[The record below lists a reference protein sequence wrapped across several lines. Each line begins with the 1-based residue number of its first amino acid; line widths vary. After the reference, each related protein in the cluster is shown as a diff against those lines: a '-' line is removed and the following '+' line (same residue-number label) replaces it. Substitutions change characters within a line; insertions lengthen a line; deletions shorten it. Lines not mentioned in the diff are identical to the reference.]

1 MTQSPDP
8 LLEGVASTEAPRAS
22 AGHLTVRTTSS
33 ALAVVEDVSIGVRAG
48 EILGIV
54 GESGSGKTT
63 LGLAMLAHTRR
74 GLRIDSGS
82 VCLDGTDLLTLPAAQ
97 LRRLRGAELAYVPQ
111 DPGTALNPSLRIGTQ
126 LEEVLAAHGRGK
138 GARARVAEVLGEVG
152 LPMTPELLAS
162 YPHQL
167 SGGQQQRVTLAIA
180 FACRPSLIVL
190 DEPTTGLDVTTQ
202 RRVLD
207 TVRELCRTYG
217 VAAVYISHDVVVV
230 SSLADR
236 VAVVYAG
243 RIIELGSTAAV
254 FSAPAHPY
262 TIGLLA
268 AVPSPTETRALRG
281 MPGAPPR
288 PGRWP
293 RGCAFA
299 DRCPHVLPEC
309 RTELPP
315 LFQASPEHTARC
327 VLIAPGRAALQATA
341 GVADDTSV
349 APATRDGLPA
359 DGPPLLELRSVDA
372 AYGTKKVLHGIDLAL
387 REQQCLAVVGESGSG
402 KTTLARCISGLH
414 SRWQGEALF
423 AGERLPAGVRGRSV
437 AARRGLQY
445 VFQNPYASLNP
456 RRTVGGLVAQPLEEF
471 EHVSA
476 RERLDRVID
485 ALRSAALPPEVLE
498 RYPDQLSGGERQRV
512 AIARALV
519 LGPRLLICD
528 EITSALDVS
537 VQAAVVELLRRLQRE
552 RSLAMLFITHNLALV
567 RSIAQE
573 VVVMQQGRIVES
585 GHVADVLDRPQ
596 HPYTQRLLEDVP
608 DDVPVAGGAVV
619 GRA

>member
-1 MTQSPDP
+1 MTPRPEPAHQDLSG
-8 LLEGVASTEAPRAS
+8 LAARAS
-22 AGHLTVRTTSS
+22 VSQLTVRTTGS
-33 ALAVVEDVSIGVRAG
+33 ALSVVEDVSLEVGAG

-63 LGLAMLAHTRR
+63 LGLALLAHARR
-74 GLRIDSGS
+74 GLRIAGGS
-82 VCLDGTDLLTLPAAQ
+82 VRLDGTNLLELSPGE
-97 LRRLRGAELAYVPQ
+97 LRRLRGAALAYVPQ
-111 DPGTALNPSLRIGTQ
+111 DPGTALNPALRIGTQ
-126 LEEVLAAHGRGK
+126 LEEVLAAHGRG
-138 GARARVAEVLGEVG
+138 REVRERVAEVLTEVG
-152 LPMTPELLAS
+152 LPMTPELLAA

-207 TVRELCRTYG
+207 TVRELCRTYR

-230 SSLADR
+230 STLADR

-243 RIIELGSTAAV
+243 RVIELGNTEAV
-254 FSAPAHPY
+254 FNTPAHPY
-262 TIGLLA
+262 TIGLLD
-268 AVPSPTETRALRG
+268 AVPSPTETRTLRG
-281 MPGAPPR
+281 MAGIPPR

-293 RGCAFA
+293 QGCAFA

-309 RTELPP
+309 RDELPA
-315 LFQASPEHTARC
+315 LFEASPGHSARC
-327 VLIAPGRAALQATA
+327 VLVEAGRPGRQATPRGGVDAPTASADFRPVGA
-341 GVADDTSV
+341 GA
-349 APATRDGLPA
+349 
-359 DGPPLLELRSVDA
+359 PLLELRRVTA
-372 AYGTKKVLHGIDLAL
+372 AYGARAVLHDIELAVPE
-387 REQQCLAVVGESGSG
+387 RACLAVVGESGSG

-414 SRWQGEALF
+414 SRWQGEVCF
-423 AGERLPAGVRGRSV
+423 AGEQLPTGVRGRSV

-471 EHVSA
+471 ERVSA
-476 RERLDRVID
+476 AERLERVVE

-537 VQAAVVELLRRLQRE
+537 VQAAVVELLRHLQHE
-552 RSLAMLFITHNLALV
+552 RGLAMLFITHNLALV
-567 RSIAQE
+567 RSIAQD

-585 GHVADVLDRPQ
+585 GSVADVLDHPT

-608 DDVPVAGGAVV
+608 EEAPAAGHAAA

>member
-1 MTQSPDP
+1 MTPQPEPVHQDLSA
-8 LLEGVASTEAPRAS
+8 GAARAS
-22 AGHLTVRTTSS
+22 VSELTVLTTGSGLS
-33 ALAVVEDVSIGVRAG
+33 VVEDVSLEVAAG

-63 LGLAMLAHTRR
+63 LGLALLAHARR
-74 GLRIDSGS
+74 GLRIAGGS
-82 VCLDGTDLLTLPAAQ
+82 VCLDGTDLLRLSPGQ
-97 LRRLRGAELAYVPQ
+97 LRRLRGAALAYVPQ
-111 DPGTALNPSLRIGTQ
+111 DPATALNPALRIGTQ
-126 LEEVLAAHGRGK
+126 LEEVLAAHGRDRE
-138 GARARVAEVLGEVG
+138 ARARVAEVLTEVG
-152 LPMTPELLAS
+152 LPMTPELLAA

-207 TVRELCRTYG
+207 TVRELCRTYR

-230 SSLADR
+230 STLADR

-243 RIIELGSTAAV
+243 RVIELGQTEAV
-254 FSAPAHPY
+254 FNAPAHPY
-262 TIGLLA
+262 TIGLLE

-281 MPGAPPR
+281 MAGIPPR
-288 PGRWP
+288 PGHWP

-299 DRCPHVLPEC
+299 DRCPHVFPEC
-309 RTELPP
+309 RQELPA
-315 LFQASPEHTARC
+315 LFEASPRHSARC
-327 VLIAPGRAALQATA
+327 VLVAAGRPARQAAPSVGGDVPSASAEPVGA
-341 GVADDTSV
+341 GD
-349 APATRDGLPA
+349 R
-359 DGPPLLELRSVDA
+359 PPLLELRRVTA
-372 AYGTKKVLHGIDLAL
+372 AYGARQVLHDVDMAL
-387 REQQCLAVVGESGSG
+387 PERACLAVVGESGSG

-414 SRWQGEALF
+414 TRWQGEVFF
-423 AGERLPAGVRGRSV
+423 AGERLPTGVRGRSA

-471 EHVSA
+471 ERVSPV
-476 RERLDRVID
+476 ERLERVVE

-519 LGPRLLICD
+519 LGPQLLICD

-537 VQAAVVELLRRLQRE
+537 VQAAVVELLRHLQHE
-552 RSLAMLFITHNLALV
+552 RGLAMLFITHNLALV

-585 GHVADVLDRPQ
+585 GPVTDVLDHPK

-608 DDVPVAGGAVV
+608 EETPAAGRAVAG
-619 GRA
+619 RA